1 MALGCSHFGR
11 IFDEKKAQVTLFC
24 ANFDYQTSKC
34 RAQNGTLLI
43 EHVARFSKFKSAE
56 TIELPVVEIL
66 AKIYTYKKSAISY
79 LVYRRGESRV
89 FDVNILSLEGREMPK
104 NLT

>member
-1 MALGCSHFGR
+1 MVALISGGFSM
-11 IFDEKKAQVTLFC
+11 KKSSSDPFLRKFWLS
-24 ANFDYQTSKC
+24 NIEMPS
-34 RAQNGTLLI
+34 QNGTLLI

>member
-1 MALGCSHFGR
+1 MPS
-11 IFDEKKAQVTLFC
+11 V
-24 ANFDYQTSKC
+24 
-34 RAQNGTLLI
+34 AQNGTLLI

-89 FDVNILSLEGREMPK
+89 FDVNILSLEGRK
-104 NLT
+104 RCLKT